1 MEVQDLNNI
10 DIPEGINEPETQE
23 NKKLSINSS
32 DVETNRSEIVVDY
45 VFAYNVATKIMQE
58 SEDLE
63 PRSVTGCRQR
73 NEWQKWKEAIQS

>member
-32 DVETNRSEIVVDY
+32 DVELI
-45 VFAYNVATKIMQE
+45 
-58 SEDLE
+58 
-63 PRSVTGCRQR
+63 
-73 NEWQKWKEAIQS
+73 